1 MIYKLKIY
9 INLFNNFNLKIFYLI
24 FNYKF
29 YKIVNLKIS
38 LIINLFDHFHWIYTC
53 QNSQLSIKKKN
64 HLISFI
70 AIDFKFF
77 FIINNYVNYQKQLF

>member
-1 MIYKLKIY
+1 MVYKLKIY

-38 LIINLFDHFHWIYTC
+38 LIINLFDHFH
-53 QNSQLSIKKKN
+53 
-64 HLISFI
+64 
-70 AIDFKFF
+70 
-77 FIINNYVNYQKQLF
+77 